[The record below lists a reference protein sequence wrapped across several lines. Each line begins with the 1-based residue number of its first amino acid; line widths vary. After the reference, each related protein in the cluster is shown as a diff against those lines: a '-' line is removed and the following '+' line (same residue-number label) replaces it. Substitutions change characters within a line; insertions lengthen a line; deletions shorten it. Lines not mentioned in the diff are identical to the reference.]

1 MSISKN
7 NHNQSIQLPDSYI
20 ISQEFIKTSMN
31 QDFEYYHTFKSPLSI
46 ISKPLSCIIDLS
58 RIGIYMIQSEEK
70 DENDLSSSSEYG
82 LNKANSEI
90 KVLCT
95 PSKIQL
101 PITASSNEKISGSAT
116 VTMKK
121 NGDDKMLVSSNS
133 LNILGKWNLKFNSK
147 VNKTNHN
154 HNQLTDSN
162 IKTNKKIEKIPKGKP
177 LLTEMS
183 NFILKDQVSNEKIK
197 GKIKKNSIFDKLIK
211 LKLVRNE
218 SFNNKKK
225 EGN

>member
-58 RIGIYMIQSEEK
+58 RIGIFMIQSEDK

-154 HNQLTDSN
+154 QLTDSN

-183 NFILKDQVSNEKIK
+183 SFILKDQVSNEKIK

-218 SFNNKKK
+218 SFNNKK
-225 EGN
+225 

>member
-154 HNQLTDSN
+154 QLTDSN

-183 NFILKDQVSNEKIK
+183 SFILKDQVSNEKIK

>member
-58 RIGIYMIQSEEK
+58 RIGIYMIQSEDK

-154 HNQLTDSN
+154 QLTDSN

-183 NFILKDQVSNEKIK
+183 SFILKDQVSNEKIK